1 MLGVPLPLVSH
12 QIPPAFTV
20 TDPTSRK
27 AELSPLLPCDH
38 RLSGMLVAARA
49 SRLVPGLKRFK
60 PALGKYVDRAKVALF
75 MQRSNNKTKT

>member
-1 MLGVPLPLVSH
+1 M
-12 QIPPAFTV
+12 
-20 TDPTSRK
+20 
-27 AELSPLLPCDH
+27 SPLLPCDH